1 MLKEKRIDRYAR
13 HVDSIRGT
21 SGDPFGTEEQPPVR
35 RRGPD
40 AGTITVCALLTA
52 AALILSYIEFLLP
65 LNIGL
70 PGIKIGL
77 ANIAAVMALYRLGP
91 KYALVINVVRIALAA
106 LLFGSLFSG
115 LYALFGGLV
124 SLAGMVLL
132 KKTGVF
138 SIAGVSMAGGV
149 LHNAGQLCAAAVLA
163 GSVQVFIYSPVL
175 VLSGMA
181 AGIVIGV
188 ISSLVISR
196 LKAAGH

>member
-35 RRGPD
+35 RRSLD
-40 AGTITVCALLTA
+40 TKTLTVCALLTA

-115 LYALFGGLV
+115 LYALCGGLV

-132 KKTGVF
+132 KKTGAF
-138 SIAGVSMAGGV
+138 SIAGVSIAGGV

-163 GSVQVFIYSPVL
+163 GSVQVFVYSPVL

-196 LKAAGH
+196 LRTAGK

>member
-1 MLKEKRIDRYAR
+1 MKEKRIDRYAR

-35 RRGPD
+35 RRSLD
-40 AGTITVCALLTA
+40 TKTLTVCALLTA

-91 KYALVINVVRIALAA
+91 KYALVINVVRIALSA
-106 LLFGSLFSG
+106 LLFGSLFSS
-115 LYALFGGLV
+115 LYALCGGLV

-132 KKTGVF
+132 KKTGAF
-138 SIAGVSMAGGV
+138 SIAGVSIAGGV

-163 GSVQVFIYSPVL
+163 GSVQVFVYAPVL

-196 LKAAGH
+196 LRTAGK

>member
-1 MLKEKRIDRYAR
+1 MLREKRIDRYAR

-77 ANIAAVMALYRLGP
+77 ANIAAVMALYRLG
-91 KYALVINVVRIALAA
+91 INVVRIALAA

-115 LYALFGGLV
+115 LYALCGGLV

-132 KKTGVF
+132 KKTGAF
-138 SIAGVSMAGGV
+138 SIAGISMAGGV

-163 GSVQVFIYSPVL
+163 GSVQVFIYTPVL